1 MLSLKLLFL
10 NFVNILL
17 YIYNHKTWQVLAS
30 AHRLATKIL
39 KVMVT
44 FQCYETLVILCNDQN
59 SEI

>member
-17 YIYNHKTWQVLAS
+17 YIYNQKTWQVLAR
-30 AHRLATKIL
+30 AHRLATKLL